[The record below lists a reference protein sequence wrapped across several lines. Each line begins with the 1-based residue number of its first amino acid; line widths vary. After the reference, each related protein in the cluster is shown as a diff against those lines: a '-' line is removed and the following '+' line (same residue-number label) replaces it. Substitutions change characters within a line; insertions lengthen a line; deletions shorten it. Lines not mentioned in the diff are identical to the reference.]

1 MIIGYSRWDRYEH
14 FIFWRGKIML
24 VGVGVCVRPCGR
36 GERGGGR
43 ERGSNEEGERV
54 VVLGCVAA
62 SWASWEDK
70 RSEEAAG

>member
-1 MIIGYSRWDRYEH
+1 
-14 FIFWRGKIML
+14 ML
-24 VGVGVCVRPCGR
+24 VGVGVCVRPCWR
-36 GERGGGR
+36 GERGEGR
-43 ERGSNEEGERV
+43 EGGSNEEGERV